1 MLWNLGFL
9 EEEEK
14 DNPDLK
20 QLIDNLRTINLLS
33 YLLPAQYREDARR
46 ELAKVDWT
54 RQPEKTRKLYRKPIP
69 YLKIRQWILS
79 EGARVKQWIVRHR

>member
-20 QLIDNLRTINLLS
+20 QLIDNLRTINLIS
-33 YLLPAQYREDARR
+33 YLLHGQYREDARR

-54 RQPEKTRKLYRKPIP
+54 RQPEKTRNLYRKPIP